1 MQRDNIIDTAKGFGI
16 FLVIAGH
23 LFIYGGDCLKTQSPS
38 VKFDGK
44 DKKRH

>member
-1 MQRDNIIDTAKGFGI
+1 MKNPPRMRAALIE
-16 FLVIAGH
+16 
-23 LFIYGGDCLKTQSPS
+23 GDCLKTQSPS

>member
-1 MQRDNIIDTAKGFGI
+1 MISYYETYTCNTFWRCWNKTMA
-16 FLVIAGH
+16 
-23 LFIYGGDCLKTQSPS
+23 FIMGGDCLKTQSPS